1 MPVPYLDTEPS
12 HSEIVAM
19 KGPTLLEFGA
29 PWCGVCRATQPAID
43 AALAALPDVRHVKVA
58 DGPGK
63 PLGRAF
69 RVKLWPTLVLLRDGT
84 EVERLVR
91 PMGEAAIRDALRRLA
106 A

>member
-1 MPVPYLDTEPS
+1 MTAPYLDAEPS
-12 HSEIVAM
+12 HAEVVALN
-19 KGPTLLEFGA
+19 GPTLLEFGA
-29 PWCGVCRATQPAID
+29 PWCGVCRATQPAIE
-43 AALAALPDVRHVKVA
+43 AALAAQSNVRHVKVA

-69 RVKLWPTLVLLRDGT
+69 RVKLWPTLVLLRNGT

-91 PMGEAAIRDALRRLA
+91 PTGEATIRDALRRLA